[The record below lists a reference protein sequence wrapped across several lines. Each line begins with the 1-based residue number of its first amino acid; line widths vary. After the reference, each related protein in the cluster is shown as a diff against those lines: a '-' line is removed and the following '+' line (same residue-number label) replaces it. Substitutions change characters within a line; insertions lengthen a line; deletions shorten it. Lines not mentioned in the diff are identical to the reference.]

1 MHDLEKAVLGLLLW
15 VFGSNRL
22 ESIIPADASRRT
34 LLKHALIDGLL
45 LVKQVLNMALVVID
59 DRWRF
64 NSPV

>member
-34 LLKHALIDGLL
+34 FLKPVLIDGLCCYRFL
-45 LVKQVLNMALVVID
+45 SSVEGGA
-59 DRWRF
+59 RWRF
-64 NSPV
+64 DGPV